1 MGLEVIPTQTP
12 RGLNAGRG
20 TADGHCMTSSSLSYP
35 EPDSDGKGPGSG
47 ELMTAS
53 AVLERVA
60 QRFDAAGG
68 LGLMVIDGS
77 FIDAIERKNG
87 HEARRDA
94 LNALG
99 RLVQQVAAD
108 KLHECDLV
116 MTAEAG
122 RNEIW
127 VAFLNWVDD
136 ASILRHEIPSFEK
149 ALAQLI
155 HKNAGKAFYPHLRR
169 APKVEMG
176 FEVCFR
182 NPRFS
187 AETQLYRAVEQARED
202 VQHNI
207 AQRARERRRRFQEI
221 VLDRN
226 VYSVYEPIVEVD
238 THVVFAYE
246 SLVRGPDD
254 SEFHS
259 PIHLF
264 GAADEYDM
272 LFELDCQSRA
282 SGLRGAVDFPQG
294 TKLFLNILPT
304 AFHDPNFR
312 AERLIETLA
321 KCQLL
326 PTDVVFE
333 ISEQESIENFSVFKE
348 SRDYYRSLGFQFALD
363 DTGSGYAGLEAL
375 LEISP
380 DFIKMDRAFVSGVD
394 EDFARQ
400 DLLSAL
406 LTVAEKMG
414 AKVIG
419 EGLDRPEELEML
431 SKLGIHYGQGWLFGH
446 PTPLRPR
453 E

>member
-1 MGLEVIPTQTP
+1 
-12 RGLNAGRG
+12 
-20 TADGHCMTSSSLSYP
+20 MTSSSNSY
-35 EPDSDGKGPGSG
+35 SDPANASGGPLLNSNV
-47 ELMTAS
+47 A
-53 AVLERVA
+53 LEVVA
-60 QRFDAAGG
+60 QRFDSSGG
-68 LGLMVIDGS
+68 LGLLVVDAS
-77 FIDAIERKNG
+77 FIDAIERKSG
-87 HEARRDA
+87 HEESRSA
-94 LNALG
+94 LQALG
-99 RLVQQVAAD
+99 RLVQQVAAE
-108 KLHECDLV
+108 KLNEGDLV
-116 MTAEAG
+116 MTGESG

-127 VAFLNWVDD
+127 VAFLNGVDD
-136 ASILRHEIPSFEK
+136 ASILRHQIPNFEK
-149 ALAQLI
+149 TLARVI
-155 HKNAGKAFYPHLRR
+155 KKNAGKVFYPHLRS
-169 APKVEMG
+169 APDVQMG
-176 FEVCFR
+176 FEVCIR
-182 NPRFS
+182 NPRFG
-187 AETQLYRAVEQARED
+187 AETQIRRTVEHARQE

-254 SEFHS
+254 SEFHA
-259 PIHLF
+259 PVHLF
-264 GAADEYDM
+264 GAAEEYDM
-272 LFELDCQSRA
+272 VFELDCQSRA
-282 SGLRGAVDFPQG
+282 SGLRGAVDFPEE

-312 AERLIETLA
+312 AERLIETLE
-321 KCQLL
+321 KCQLR

-375 LEISP
+375 LELEP

-394 EDFARQ
+394 EDSGRQ

-419 EGLDRPEELEML
+419 EGLDRLEELVML
-431 SKLGIHYGQGWLFGH
+431 KELGIHYGQGWLFGH
-446 PTPLRPR
+446 PTPLRAR
-453 E
+453 D